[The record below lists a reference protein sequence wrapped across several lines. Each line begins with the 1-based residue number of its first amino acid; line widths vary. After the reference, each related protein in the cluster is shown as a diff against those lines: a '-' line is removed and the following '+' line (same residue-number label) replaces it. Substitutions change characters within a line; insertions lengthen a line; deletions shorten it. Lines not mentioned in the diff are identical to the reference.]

1 MNRDDDE
8 ALRRA
13 AAQLDLLAQRIGDGA
28 ATERDRTAP
37 PEASGVVMDAS
48 GAVIDAARRAAAAAA
63 ACAAGADAPT
73 TAAAADLVRAIAL
86 AMHIAAWHGAAPTKA
101 TGAELDLAA
110 ALIDAAAKRL
120 ERAAGGAAAGA
131 ASAAGAVGVVL
142 AALSACA
149 SPSSAAGARTTRE
162 RMVRPHV
169 RLATAALLRAA
180 HAAVRG
186 DREAAERAAAAAADA
201 AAMAVRA
208 LVGVHTAAA
217 AEWRLAQALLA
228 LAQLALA
235 VAHDDNENEPGD
247 DLVRLAALEAQA
259 FRALA
264 RGYAHGA
271 DAAHAQAL
279 AVARRRLDR
288 AQQARANAGPDM
300 DMMGVAARRSYRRA
314 ATAAAVRAID
324 GALPHVHRW

>member
-1 MNRDDDE
+1 M
-8 ALRRA
+8 
-13 AAQLDLLAQRIGDGA
+13 
-28 ATERDRTAP
+28 TMT
-37 PEASGVVMDAS
+37 
-48 GAVIDAARRAAAAAA
+48 
-63 ACAAGADAPT
+63 
-73 TAAAADLVRAIAL
+73 
-86 AMHIAAWHGAAPTKA
+86 
-101 TGAELDLAA
+101 
-110 ALIDAAAKRL
+110 
-120 ERAAGGAAAGA
+120 
-131 ASAAGAVGVVL
+131 
-142 AALSACA
+142 
-149 SPSSAAGARTTRE
+149 
-162 RMVRPHV
+162 MVRPHV

-208 LVGVHTAAA
+208 LVGGGADADGRLA
-217 AEWRLAQALLA
+217 QALLAQALLA

-235 VAHDDNENEPGD
+235 VAHDDDEPGG

-279 AVARRRLDR
+279 AAARRRLVQ
-288 AQQARANAGPDM
+288 AQQARANAEP

-314 ATAAAVRAID
+314 ATAAAMRAID
-324 GALPHVHRW
+324 GALQNVHRW

>member
-1 MNRDDDE
+1 VNRDDDE

-142 AALSACA
+142 AVLRST
-149 SPSSAAGARTTRE
+149 AGVRTTRE

>member
-1 MNRDDDE
+1 MNHDE
-8 ALRRA
+8 LRRA
-13 AAQLDLLAQRIGDGA
+13 AAQLDRLAQRIGRGA

-37 PEASGVVMDAS
+37 PDASGVVMDAS

-63 ACAAGADAPT
+63 ACAAGADVPT
-73 TAAAADLVRAIAL
+73 TAAAADLVRAVAL
-86 AMHIAAWHGAAPTKA
+86 AMHIAAWHGAAPMTA
-101 TGAELDLAA
+101 TGAALDLAA

-186 DREAAERAAAAAADA
+186 DRAAAERAAAAAADA

-208 LVGVHTAAA
+208 LVGVGAAAA

-235 VAHDDNENEPGD
+235 VAHDDNENEETEPGG

-279 AVARRRLDR
+279 AAARRRLDR
-288 AQQARANAGPDM
+288 AQRARADAGPDM

-314 ATAAAVRAID
+314 ATAAAMRAID
-324 GALPHVHRW
+324 GALQNVHRW

>member
-142 AALSACA
+142 AVLRST
-149 SPSSAAGARTTRE
+149 AGVRTTRE

-314 ATAAAVRAID
+314 ATAAAMRAID
-324 GALPHVHRW
+324 GALQHVHRW

>member
-1 MNRDDDE
+1 MTHDE
-8 ALRRA
+8 LRRA
-13 AAQLDLLAQRIGDGA
+13 AAQLDRLAQRIGRGA
-28 ATERDRTAP
+28 ATARDRTAP
-37 PEASGVVMDAS
+37 PDASGVVMDAS

-63 ACAAGADAPT
+63 ACAAGADLPT
-73 TAAAADLVRAIAL
+73 TAAAADLVRAVAL
-86 AMHIAAWHGAAPTKA
+86 AMHIAAWHGAAPTES
-101 TGAELDLAA
+101 TGAALDLAA

-120 ERAAGGAAAGA
+120 ERVAGGAAAGA

-186 DREAAERAAAAAADA
+186 DREAAERAAAGAADA

-208 LVGVHTAAA
+208 LVGVRAAAA

-235 VAHDDNENEPGD
+235 VAHDDNENEPSD

-279 AVARRRLDR
+279 AAARRRLDR

-314 ATAAAVRAID
+314 ATAAAMRAID
-324 GALPHVHRW
+324 GALQHVHRW

>member
-142 AALSACA
+142 AVLRST
-149 SPSSAAGARTTRE
+149 AGVRTTRE

-217 AEWRLAQALLA
+217 AEWHLAQALLA

>member
-63 ACAAGADAPT
+63 ACAAGADVPT
-73 TAAAADLVRAIAL
+73 TAAAADLVRALAL
-86 AMHIAAWHGAAPTKA
+86 AMHIAAWHGAAPMTA

-110 ALIDAAAKRL
+110 ALIDAAAQRL
-120 ERAAGGAAAGA
+120 ERVAGGAAAGA
-131 ASAAGAVGVVL
+131 VSAAGAVGVVL
-142 AALSACA
+142 AVLRST
-149 SPSSAAGARTTRE
+149 AGVRTTRE

-217 AEWRLAQALLA
+217 AEWHLAQALLA

>member
-1 MNRDDDE
+1 VNRDDDE

-142 AALSACA
+142 AVLRST
-149 SPSSAAGARTTRE
+149 AGVRTTRE

-201 AAMAVRA
+201 AAMAVRS
-208 LVGVHTAAA
+208 LVGVHTAADD
-217 AEWRLAQALLA
+217 ERRLAQALLA

-235 VAHDDNENEPGD
+235 VAHDDNENEPGGG

>member
-142 AALSACA
+142 AVLRST
-149 SPSSAAGARTTRE
+149 AGVRTTRE

-201 AAMAVRA
+201 AAMAVRS

-217 AEWRLAQALLA
+217 AEWHLAQALLA

-235 VAHDDNENEPGD
+235 VAHDDNENEPGGG

-279 AVARRRLDR
+279 AVARRLLDR

>member
-142 AALSACA
+142 AVRRRT
-149 SPSSAAGARTTRE
+149 AGVRTTRE

-201 AAMAVRA
+201 AAMAVRS

-217 AEWRLAQALLA
+217 AEWHLAQALLA

-235 VAHDDNENEPGD
+235 VAHDDNENEPGGG

>member
-63 ACAAGADAPT
+63 ACAFGADAPT
-73 TAAAADLVRAIAL
+73 TAAAADLVRALAL
-86 AMHIAAWHGAAPTKA
+86 AMHIAAWHGAAPMTA
-101 TGAELDLAA
+101 TGAELDCAA
-110 ALIDAAAKRL
+110 ALIDAAAQRL
-120 ERAAGGAAAGA
+120 ERVAGGAAAGA
-131 ASAAGAVGVVL
+131 VSAAGAVGVVL

-162 RMVRPHV
+162 RMLRPHV

-208 LVGVHTAAA
+208 LVGVHTAADD
-217 AEWRLAQALLA
+217 ERRLAQALLA

-235 VAHDDNENEPGD
+235 VAHDDNENDPGGG

-300 DMMGVAARRSYRRA
+300 DMMGVAARR
-314 ATAAAVRAID
+314 
-324 GALPHVHRW
+324 

>member
-1 MNRDDDE
+1 MTHDE
-8 ALRRA
+8 LRRA
-13 AAQLDLLAQRIGDGA
+13 AAQLDRLAQRIGRGA

-37 PEASGVVMDAS
+37 PDASGVVMDAS

-63 ACAAGADAPT
+63 ACACGADAPT
-73 TAAAADLVRAIAL
+73 TAAAADLVRALAL
-86 AMHIAAWHGAAPTKA
+86 AMHIAAWHGAAPMTA

-110 ALIDAAAKRL
+110 ALIDAAAQRL
-120 ERAAGGAAAGA
+120 ERVAGGAAAGA

-142 AALSACA
+142 AVLRSN
-149 SPSSAAGARTTRE
+149 AGARTKRE

-186 DREAAERAAAAAADA
+186 DRAAAERAAAAAADA

-208 LVGVHTAAA
+208 LVGAGAAAA

-235 VAHDDNENEPGD
+235 VAHDDNENEPSD

-279 AVARRRLDR
+279 AAARRRLDR
-288 AQQARANAGPDM
+288 AQRARADAGPDM

-314 ATAAAVRAID
+314 ATAAAMRAID
-324 GALPHVHRW
+324 GALQHVHRW

>member
-1 MNRDDDE
+1 VNRDDDE

-142 AALSACA
+142 AVLRST
-149 SPSSAAGARTTRE
+149 AGVRTTRE

-201 AAMAVRA
+201 AAMAVRS

-217 AEWRLAQALLA
+217 AEWHLAQALLA

-235 VAHDDNENEPGD
+235 VAHDDNENEPGGG

>member
-13 AAQLDLLAQRIGDGA
+13 AAQLDLLAQRIGGGA

-63 ACAAGADAPT
+63 ACAAGADVPT
-73 TAAAADLVRAIAL
+73 TAAAADLVRALAL
-86 AMHIAAWHGAAPTKA
+86 AMHIAAWHGAAPMTA

-110 ALIDAAAKRL
+110 ALIDAAAQRL
-120 ERAAGGAAAGA
+120 ERVAGGAAAGA
-131 ASAAGAVGVVL
+131 VSAAGAVGVVL
-142 AALSACA
+142 AVLRST
-149 SPSSAAGARTTRE
+149 AGVRTTRE

-201 AAMAVRA
+201 AAMAVRS
-208 LVGVHTAAA
+208 LVGVHTAADD
-217 AEWRLAQALLA
+217 ERRLAQALLA

-235 VAHDDNENEPGD
+235 VAHDDNENEPSD

>member
-142 AALSACA
+142 AVLRST
-149 SPSSAAGARTTRE
+149 AGVRTTRE

>member
-1 MNRDDDE
+1 VNRDDDE

-142 AALSACA
+142 AVLRST
-149 SPSSAAGARTTRE
+149 AGVRTTRE

-217 AEWRLAQALLA
+217 AEWHLAQALLA